1 MVTTIAIGERELQ
14 LDESGYLMDIN
25 SWDVNV
31 VERLAELEG
40 IELKAEYWK
49 LITAIRLHF
58 ERTGQSPLCRD
69 ILRDTGFTKAQVY
82 EMFASGHRSAYKL
95 AGLPKPPEC

>member
-1 MVTTIAIGERELQ
+1 MGTTIAIGERELQ

-31 VERLAELEG
+31 VEKLASLEG
-40 IELKAEYWK
+40 IEMKAEYWK
-49 LITAIRLHF
+49 LVTAIRLHF

-69 ILRDTGFTKAQVY
+69 ILRDAGFTKEQVY
-82 EMFASGHRSAYKL
+82 EMFSSGHRGAYKL